1 MEVDVR
7 QLRYFVAAAD
17 DLNFTRAAER
27 LHVVQQ
33 SLSSAIARLE
43 AGLGFKLFER
53 TSRTVALT
61 ERGAAWL
68 PHARAVLVA
77 ATYAER
83 AAADIAAGVT
93 GTLRV
98 GLAATAAVEITPRLL
113 RSFAKQHPNIRLVT
127 EHYGFDDPTGGLRDG
142 ATDVAIVRPPFTSDG
157 LEMLVVATEL
167 RFAALAVGH
176 PLARRRA
183 VAFHELEDEPWIEV
197 ESDPVWCDFWRVNE
211 RRTKPPVFGARGRAL
226 DDLLEAARD
235 GRATG
240 LVPASIARSQR
251 WPDLAFV
258 RVADVPESKV
268 AIAWRTTHQ
277 PAPVRDFVSLAGE
290 LALPD
295 ATGEPLAS

>member
-7 QLRYFVAAAD
+7 QLRYFVAVAD
-17 DLNFTRAAER
+17 DLNFTRAAAR

-53 TSRTVALT
+53 SSRTVALT

-68 PHARAVLVA
+68 PYARAVLVA
-77 ATYAER
+77 AAHAER
-83 AAADIAAGVT
+83 AAGDLATGMT

-113 RSFAKQHPNIRLVT
+113 RSFAEQQPSFRLVT

-157 LEMLVVATEL
+157 LELLVVATEP
-167 RFAALAVGH
+167 RFAALPVGH
-176 PLARRRA
+176 PLARRPA
-183 VAFHELEDEPWIEV
+183 VAFHELEDQPWIEID
-197 ESDPVWCDFWRVNE
+197 SDPVWCDFWRANE

-240 LVPASIARSQR
+240 LVPASIAHSQN

-258 RVADVPESKV
+258 KVTDVPESKV

-277 PAPVRDFVSLAGE
+277 PAPVRDFVTLAGE
-290 LALPD
+290 LAEPD
-295 ATGEPLAS
+295 AIGDLAAT